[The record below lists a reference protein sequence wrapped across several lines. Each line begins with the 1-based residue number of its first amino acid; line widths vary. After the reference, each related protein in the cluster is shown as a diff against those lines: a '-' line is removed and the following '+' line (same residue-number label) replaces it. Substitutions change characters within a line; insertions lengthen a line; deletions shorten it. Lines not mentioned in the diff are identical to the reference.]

1 MSVQCQVVYIIL
13 YHVKSVESL
22 QYLQKDVM
30 EALYIMVCTV
40 LIIFSKVA
48 STGQLSDH

>member
-1 MSVQCQVVYIIL
+1 MSVQCQVVYIIPRQI
-13 YHVKSVESL
+13 SIESL

-40 LIIFSKVA
+40 LIIFTKVA